1 MQDSKRVKLTGRGIS
16 LHGNDV
22 DTDRIIPARYLRT
35 VVFDGLGQ
43 HAFEDDRSQAKKEGK
58 VHPFDDARF
67 ADAEI
72 LLVNRNFGCG
82 SSREHAPQAIA
93 RWGRGIKAIIG
104 ESFAEIFF
112 GNCVALGLP
121 CAVVSAEDVSRLM
134 AAVETDP
141 SSLLCVNLEAR
152 QVELGAQVFA
162 FQFFLIVK
170 CRSAHNGTSNGDG
183 FQQRN
188 RCYSSCSTN
197 LVNNIEKCGGCL
209 SSRKFA
215 GYCPS
220 WSTSFIT

>member
-16 LHGNDV
+16 LRGNDV

-82 SSREHAPQAIA
+82 SSREHAPQALA

-121 CAVVSAEDVSRLM
+121 CAVVSAEDVTRLM
-134 AAVETDP
+134 AAVEADP
-141 SSLLCVNLEAR
+141 SSLLCVNIGAR
-152 QVELGAQVFA
+152 QVELGAQVFP
-162 FQFFLIVK
+162 FEM
-170 CRSAHNGTSNGDG
+170 GDG
-183 FQQRN
+183 VRQQFIEGRWDTTAELLAN
-188 RCYSSCSTN
+188 RRLIDETVARLPYFS
-197 LVNNIEKCGGCL
+197 EF
-209 SSRKFA
+209 R
-215 GYCPS
+215 
-220 WSTSFIT
+220 